1 MDINDYRNKTIEM
14 LRTIKCFELMK
25 AIYEFV
31 QKATR
36 AR

>member
-14 LRTIKCFELMK
+14 LSTIKCFELMK

-31 QKATR
+31 LKATR